1 VPRSNG
7 LSNASEK
14 WQEYRVTKKSVAI
27 QHEWTFEVEFSLG
40 SAGANVR
47 GMDAEP
53 KVTRRAK
60 RRIYAVL
67 WNDYPVSILEFK

>member
-1 VPRSNG
+1 M
-7 LSNASEK
+7 
-14 WQEYRVTKKSVAI
+14 AI
-27 QHEWTFEVEFSLG
+27 QHEWKFEVEFSLG
-40 SAGANVR
+40 STGANVR